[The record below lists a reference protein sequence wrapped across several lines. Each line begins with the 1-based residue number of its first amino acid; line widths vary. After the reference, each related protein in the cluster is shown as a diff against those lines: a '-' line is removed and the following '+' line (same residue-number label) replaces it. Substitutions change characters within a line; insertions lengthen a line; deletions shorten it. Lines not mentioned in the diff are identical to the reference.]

1 MYVHECTPCTP
12 MKNVP
17 YVCTQ
22 VYPICPR
29 VYPMYEHERVPHVCT
44 WRSVCSG
51 HWPSAEGRSS
61 SLPQRAAMAVWTC
74 GDKTLSWLLEAVIV
88 GTGPSGPEMYFTSK
102 QLWEQVLHVGL
113 LANSW
118 ARVLFSRW
126 LRHQKRIYSR
136 SQITRSSYP
145 APPTCFLI

>member
-1 MYVHECTPCTP
+1 MYTHEKCTLCMYTGVPHMSTS
-12 MKNVP
+12 VP
-17 YVCTQ
+17 Y
-22 VYPICPR
+22 
-29 VYPMYEHERVPHVCT
+29 VCT

-61 SLPQRAAMAVWTC
+61 SLPQRAEMAVWTC
-74 GDKTLSWLLEAVIV
+74 GDKTLSWLLEAVV
-88 GTGPSGPEMYFTSK
+88 AGTVPSEPEMYFTSK

-136 SQITRSSYP
+136 SQITRSGYP
-145 APPTCFLI
+145 APPHVSYLKEK